1 MRHNL
6 KKLSRRIMAT
16 LTASVLLLAG
26 MSVCAQENTN
36 NENGFEKYVT
46 VADRQMRVVL
56 YGDII
61 QNQKE
66 VSFSDSSKSTLVM
79 LPGLGVASPNLYF
92 KPLAQELD
100 EKFNIIVVEPLGYG
114 LSETALTERS
124 VANINSDL
132 NEALT
137 ALGVDE
143 CILLVHSIS
152 GVYGLNFALDYPDK
166 VKGFIAVDNT
176 VYEDG
181 LAEAFAMEKEYMLN
195 GLKEFNTV
203 RDSFASVEEFRLA
216 LARNPEEYGVEL
228 PQVQGYT
235 YSEAD
240 MEEYICAVSLSANE
254 SIESEVNQMDQTLL
268 AVKGKKFPDTLPV
281 LVMVSADNVQNIP
294 IWETAHRNQ
303 LNLEN
308 GKHKM
313 CILEGSHYIWY
324 TNLTGVVEQISQ
336 WQVEN
341 QF

>member
-6 KKLSRRIMAT
+6 KKISRRIIVA
-16 LTASVLLLAG
+16 LTAPVLLLAG
-26 MSVCAQENTN
+26 MSACAQENTN
-36 NENGFEKYVT
+36 NENGFEKHVT
-46 VADRQMRVVL
+46 VAGRQMRVVL
-56 YGDII
+56 YGDITRS
-61 QNQKE
+61 QEE
-66 VSFSDSSKSTLVM
+66 VFFSDSSKSTLVM
-79 LPGLGVASPNLYF
+79 LPCLGIASPNLYF

-100 EKFNIIVVEPLGYG
+100 ENFNIIVVEPLGYG

-124 VANINSDL
+124 AANINSDL

-152 GVYGLNFALDYPDK
+152 GVYGLNFALQYPDK

-176 VYEDG
+176 VYDDG
-181 LAEAFAMEKEYMLN
+181 LAEAYAMEKEYMLN
-195 GLKEFNTV
+195 GLEEFNAV
-203 RDSFASVEEFRLA
+203 RDSFDSVEAFRLA
-216 LARNPEEYGVEL
+216 LAQNPEEYGVEL
-228 PQVQGYT
+228 PQIQGYT

-240 MEEYICAVSLSANE
+240 REEYIRAVSLSANE
-254 SIESEVNQMDQTLL
+254 SIESEVNQMDQNLL

-303 LNLEN
+303 LNPEN
-308 GKHKM
+308 SKHKM
-313 CILEGSHYIWY
+313 YILEGSHYIWY
-324 TNLTGVVEQISQ
+324 TNLTGVVGQINQ
-336 WQVEN
+336 WQAEN

>member
-6 KKLSRRIMAT
+6 KNIWWRAMMV
-16 LTASVLLLAG
+16 LTVSGLLLAG
-26 MSVCAQENTN
+26 MTACAQENMN

-46 VADRQMRVVL
+46 VAGRQMRVVL
-56 YGDII
+56 YGDITRS
-61 QNQKE
+61 QE
-66 VSFSDSSKSTLVM
+66 TVSFSDSSKSTLVM
-79 LPGLGVASPNLYF
+79 LPGMGVPSPNLYF

-100 EKFNIIVVEPLGYG
+100 GNFNIVVVEPLGYG
-114 LSETALTERS
+114 LSETALTERN
-124 VANINSDL
+124 VANMNSDL

-195 GLKEFNTV
+195 GIEEFNEV
-203 RDSFASVEEFRLA
+203 RDSFASVEEFRRA
-216 LARNPEEYGVEL
+216 LAQNPEEYGVEL

-240 MEEYICAVSLSANE
+240 LEEYIHAVSLSANAN
-254 SIESEVNQMDQTLL
+254 IESEVNQMDQTLL
-268 AVKGKKFPDTLPV
+268 TIKGKKFPDTLPV
-281 LVMVSADNVQNIP
+281 LVMLSADNVQNIP
-294 IWETAHRNQ
+294 VWETAHRNQ

-313 CILEGSHYIWY
+313 YILEGGHYIWY

>member
-1 MRHNL
+1 MRYNL
-6 KKLSRRIMAT
+6 KSIFRRGITA
-16 LTASVLLLAG
+16 LTVLVFLLVSMTA
-26 MSVCAQENTN
+26 CAQENMD

-46 VADRQMRVVL
+46 VAGRQMRVVL
-56 YGDII
+56 YGNITRS
-61 QNQKE
+61 QEE
-66 VSFSDSSKSTLVM
+66 VSFTDSSKSTLVM

-100 EKFNIIVVEPLGYG
+100 ENFNIIVVEPLGYG
-114 LSETALTERS
+114 LSETASTQRS
-124 VANINSDL
+124 VANMNSDL
-132 NEALT
+132 NEALE
-137 ALGVDE
+137 ALGVEE

-166 VKGFIAVDNT
+166 VKGFIGVDNT

-195 GLKEFNTV
+195 GIDEFNAV
-203 RDSFASVEEFRLA
+203 RDSFSSVEEFRQA
-216 LARNPEEYGVEL
+216 LTQNPEEYGVEL

-240 MEEYICAVSLSANE
+240 LEEYIYAVSLSANE

-268 AVKGKKFPDTLPV
+268 TVKGKKFPDTLPV
-281 LVMVSADNVQNIP
+281 LIMVSSDNVQNIP
-294 IWETAHRNQ
+294 IWETAHRDQ

-313 CILEGSHYIWY
+313 CVLEGSHYIWY
-324 TNLTGVVEQISQ
+324 TNLAGVVEQIKQ
-336 WQVEN
+336 WQTEN